1 MTSRLLSTVVLCAIA
16 VCTGAANTSRK
27 LLDDGCASAFGQC
40 GGETCMGGRGS
51 STCIDAAY
59 ACCPTSY
66 TCQRQTSQRWQCMP
80 EAAAAGL
87 TDVMSSIEVVAT
99 QPSQSSVISSLP
111 PSQIQGLAM
120 ESQSEEQLP
129 RPTRN
134 TQPNRT
140 VKTSL
145 SADPGL

>member
-16 VCTGAANTSRK
+16 VCTGAANARK
-27 LLDDGCASAFGQC
+27 LLDNGCASAFGQC

-80 EAAAAGL
+80 EPAAAGL

-99 QPSQSSVISSLP
+99 QPSHSSIMSSLL
-111 PSQIQGLAM
+111 PSQIQV
-120 ESQSEEQLP
+120 ESLSKEQMP
-129 RPTRN
+129 RPSLQHLTK
-134 TQPNRT
+134 QNRED
-140 VKTSL
+140 VSV
-145 SADPGL
+145 S